1 MTKGR
6 LGKDWD
12 NDLSNIDEGN
22 IVKGLFYGVAFS
34 IPLWIIIFAL
44 VGFL

>member
-12 NDLSNIDEGN
+12 NDLDRIDEGN
-22 IVKGLFYGVAFS
+22 IVKGLFYGIALSLPV
-34 IPLWIIIFAL
+34 WIIIFIL
-44 VGFL
+44 FGLL